1 MTMDQDSSQI
11 RLSALGIV
19 AIALFL
25 TLFLRLW
32 FLQGIDRQQFEA
44 VSQSNRLRVIHEEA
58 PRGRILDRN
67 GRVIVDNRTSL
78 VVSLDREPLR
88 KMEESERRKIF
99 VRLADALES
108 LGAPVKVDL
117 MEKRFNDR
125 RYSPQDSVP
134 IVDNVSDAVEIYLT
148 ERADR
153 FPGVLVERKAIRTY
167 PYGDLAAH
175 ILGYVGQINDKEL
188 AKWNGTDGEDGRV
201 GPDGT
206 ANRSA
211 GSGGNTNRSGGDNPS
226 GGFGYQ
232 PGDSIGKSGV
242 EQAYERDLRGAP
254 GQRTIEVNARGDMV
268 DVVKV
273 EPPSQGN
280 DVWLTIDI
288 DLQARAE
295 QVLAD
300 RISSLRGGRDKDG
313 NVLHVPQGSVVIQD
327 PMNGQI
333 LAMASYPTYDPS
345 SLVNGISQ
353 DRWDALNDPSAGSP
367 LINWAIG
374 ESYAPGST
382 FKLFTTYAGLV
393 TGYLTGSDAV
403 IVDRGVYQVE
413 NCRSGKCEFQ
423 NAGRTAYGQV
433 GISRALTVSSDV
445 YFYRL
450 GDKFWNLRERFGD
463 TPIQDAAELFGLG
476 SRTGFALVGE
486 QPGRIPTPKARREA
500 YEARPD
506 LFMTGDWRS
515 GDNINMAIG
524 QGDVETTPLQLA
536 NSYSA
541 FANGGTL
548 YVPQIVSKV
557 TRSKDPTVDVTDPAN
572 TELIWTQEPEAV
584 STIPFTAD
592 QWNVIF
598 DGLVGVTQARGGTA
612 REAWLA
618 SPTAWPMAGKT
629 GTAQVSNKADTALFV
644 GWGPAEHGVDP
655 RYTIAV
661 VIPQAGFGGSVA
673 APLAFQVLQP
683 ASSGEL
689 DHVCPVDDG
698 GACLAAKIAALEALN
713 EREDSVGDPGGDQ
726 LGDPGSGRVGDL
738 GGGRLGDPGGGGTG
752 STTGTVGD

>member
-1 MTMDQDSSQI
+1 MDQDSSQI

-19 AIALFL
+19 AISLFL

-88 KMEESERRKIF
+88 KMEEKERHEIF
-99 VRLADALES
+99 VRLADTLAS

-175 ILGYVGQINDKEL
+175 VLGYVGQINEKEL
-188 AKWNGTDGEDGRV
+188 AKWNGTDDEDGRV
-201 GPDGT
+201 DPDGDG
-206 ANRSA
+206 A
-211 GSGGNTNRSGGDNPS
+211 SGGGD
-226 GGFGYQ
+226 GFGYQ

-242 EQAYERDLRGAP
+242 EQAYESDLRGVP

-288 DLQARAE
+288 DLQAKAE

-300 RISSLRGGRDKDG
+300 RISTLRGGRDKDG

-367 LINWAIG
+367 LINWSIG

-393 TGYLTGSDAV
+393 TGYLTGNDAV
-403 IVDRGVYQVE
+403 IQDRGVYKVE
-413 NCRSGKCEFQ
+413 NCKSGKCEFQ

-450 GDKFWNLRERFGD
+450 GDKFWNLRSRYGD

-476 SRTGFALVGE
+476 SRTGFPLVGE
-486 QPGRIPTPKARREA
+486 QPGRIPTPEARREA

-557 TRSKDPTVDVTDPAN
+557 TRSKDPTVDVNDPSN
-572 TELIWTQEPEAV
+572 TELIRTQEPEVV
-584 STIPFTAD
+584 STIPFTTD

-598 DGLVGVTQARGGTA
+598 DGLVGVTQAKGGTA

-629 GTAQVSNKADTALFV
+629 GTAQVAKKADTALFV

-661 VIPQAGFGGSVA
+661 VIPQAGFGGTVA
-673 APLAFQVLQP
+673 APLAFQIMKP

-689 DHVCPVDDG
+689 DKVCPIDDG
-698 GACLAAKIAALEALN
+698 GACLAAKFAALEALN
-713 EREDSVGDPGGDQ
+713 QAGDPDS
-726 LGDPGSGRVGDL
+726 DSGSGADPDAGSKTDRDEVTGSGA
-738 GGGRLGDPGGGGTG
+738 GGSANGSGGT
-752 STTGTVGD
+752 TGRAGD